1 MAGESVDGNDV
12 LAVHAAMR
20 RAVDRARGGEGP
32 TMLEAVTMRMDGH
45 AGHDAAAYVPE
56 QLKAQ
61 WRARDPIDRLE
72 RRLREQGVTAA
83 RLEEQWA
90 GARQEV
96 DAAVE
101 RAGQA
106 PDPTP
111 ADLLA
116 RGVFADH
123 PAGPSS

>member
-1 MAGESVDGNDV
+1 
-12 LAVHAAMR
+12 
-20 RAVDRARGGEGP
+20 
-32 TMLEAVTMRMDGH
+32 MLEAATMRMDGH
-45 AGHDAAAYVPE
+45 AGHDDAAYVPE
-56 QLKAQ
+56 ELKTQ

-72 RRLREQGVTAA
+72 RRLREQGVAAA

-90 GARQEV
+90 GARLEV

-116 RGVFADH
+116 RGIFAEL
-123 PAGPSS
+123 PAGPPS